1 MEFGRGGG
9 VADTVVR
16 RLGTA
21 PAARGACSYSGDCP
35 DVFELESGDFAI
47 IGRDATGGIALPAD
61 AGCSAAERV
70 VVVPRDVLL
79 AAFADLSR
87 GV

>member
-1 MEFGRGGG
+1 MEVSRDGA
-9 VADTVVR
+9 VPEISR

-21 PAARGACSYSGDCP
+21 PAERGCAGSTDCP

-47 IGRDATGGIALPAD
+47 IGENVTDGVTLPAD
-61 AGCSAAERV
+61 AGCSAAERIV
-70 VVVPRDVLL
+70 LVPRAVLL

>member
-1 MEFGRGGG
+1 MEFGRGQ
-9 VADTVVR
+9 VADAVVR

-21 PAARGACSYSGDCP
+21 PAERGCSAASDCP

-47 IGRDATGGIALPAD
+47 IGQDATGGVSLPAD

-70 VVVPRDVLL
+70 VVVPRAVLL
-79 AAFADLSR
+79 AAFEDLSR
-87 GV
+87 GA

>member
-1 MEFGRGGG
+1 MEFGRGEVVG
-9 VADTVVR
+9 AVVR

-21 PAARGACSYSGDCP
+21 PAERRGCSGSGDCP

-47 IGRDATGGIALPAD
+47 IGQDATGGIALPAD
-61 AGCSAAERV
+61 AGCSAEERV
-70 VVVPRDVLL
+70 VVVPRAVLL

-87 GV
+87 GA